1 MNKLNLL
8 PISDKEVAQE
18 ILKMRVNI
26 NDNKIETE
34 KLDKQDLP
42 KWFETKYVAGG
53 QRDIEFLKFFY
64 ENKSSL
70 IDQHEK
76 DKKQLLFKRLENVF
90 FKLDQIVNICFMAE
104 KQDNLPSA
112 AINLLINELDEKDLG
127 SLKALVS
134 QGKTDIYN
142 TLNKILESEITQ

>member
-1 MNKLNLL
+1 M
-8 PISDKEVAQE
+8 AQE

-26 NDNKIETE
+26 NDNKKETE
-34 KLDKQDLP
+34 KLDKKDLP

-70 IDQHEK
+70 IDKHEK

-90 FKLDQIVNICFMAE
+90 FKLDQIVNILSLFSIFTDSDGPPLITSTTVIVSLYIM
-104 KQDNLPSA
+104 NLIPIPPKCPTKDSF
-112 AINLLINELDEKDLG
+112 NLCL
-127 SLKALVS
+127 
-134 QGKTDIYN
+134 
-142 TLNKILESEITQ
+142 